1 MARWAEE
8 HAATISEGTRL
19 AKEKGK
25 ERKLLAWF
33 QRSFTAGGCAL
44 ISIWDDAQRFQ
55 MEVNVIV
62 DSTCACGEVVMHL
75 TLSPSTRQRTKGAA
89 SPLDYMI
96 EFKKLQPKVPL

>member
-1 MARWAEE
+1 
-8 HAATISEGTRL
+8 
-19 AKEKGK
+19 
-25 ERKLLAWF
+25 
-33 QRSFTAGGCAL
+33 
-44 ISIWDDAQRFQ
+44 

-62 DSTCACGEVVMHL
+62 DSTCACGEDVMHL